1 LSFNRPR
8 RLGRVYTVSGTL
20 LINMVNSTLLIRGL
34 KVIEIHYKMYNIMPK
49 TVSKMIFIT
58 LSLITLILVMSFA
71 NLNLAK
77 AQNIVG
83 QNNSYAN
90 YNASGFPLTQLF
102 SKVQNSVVQVTS
114 SSQDSLNAFKSGLG
128 SGFVYDKDGHIITNY
143 HVISSLP
150 DSEGTSS
157 KNYGN
162 ISVTFS
168 NGVSYDAKIVG
179 SDPFSD
185 IAVLQV
191 QNISSA
197 TKLEPLPLANSL
209 ELKIGEPVIA
219 IGNPFGLSGSMTEG
233 IVSGLG
239 RSIPSSESL
248 PSTPDEVPSPFILPS
263 PDQQFIPPSRE
274 QTSSFSLPDIIQT
287 DAPINP
293 GNSGGP
299 LLNLKGEVAGMNTA
313 IFSSTGEFAGIGFA
327 IPSNTIKKVVPSLI
341 NSGSYTHPWIGIV
354 GTDITPEI
362 AHASGLEE
370 ARGFL
375 VTDVTANSPADKSG
389 IRGGYK
395 ISDIHGKQIPLGG
408 DVIQAID
415 NKTIRKIEDMLTYLE
430 REKNVGDAI
439 NLTIFRDGK
448 PAEINLTLA
457 ARPDSGQQAL
467 QKEQRPSLGIS
478 GTNITPGI
486 ARAMNLTQIRDGFLV
501 LDIIAGG
508 PADKAGIRGGDKIA
522 SINGTEIR
530 LGGDVITKID
540 NQTVRKLDDML
551 DYLRTKEVGDVA
563 HLQVLRD
570 GKITNLSIT
579 LGTNQGLSNPTE
591 QLLPPPDSNLQPS
604 PSPDLPNMPFD
615 DFYGKCTE
623 LVGKEICDHMFGK

>member
-1 LSFNRPR
+1 
-8 RLGRVYTVSGTL
+8 
-20 LINMVNSTLLIRGL
+20 
-34 KVIEIHYKMYNIMPK
+34 MYNIMPK
-49 TVSKMIFIT
+49 TVSKVVLT
-58 LSLITLILVMSFA
+58 SLSLITLILIVSFA
-71 NLNLAK
+71 GSDLAK
-77 AQNIVG
+77 AQNILE

-90 YNASGFPLTQLF
+90 YNASGFALTQLF

-143 HVISSLP
+143 HVVSIPGSESLP
-150 DSEGTSS
+150 S
-157 KNYGN
+157 KNYDN
-162 ISVTFS
+162 ITVTFS
-168 NGVSYDAKIVG
+168 DGVSYDAKLIG

-191 QNISSA
+191 QNISSV

-239 RSIPSSESL
+239 RSIPSSENL
-248 PSTPDEVPSPFILPS
+248 PTIPNEVPSPFILPS

-274 QTSSFSLPDIIQT
+274 QTSSFSIPDIIQT

-299 LLNLKGEVAGMNTA
+299 LLNLKGEVVGMNTA

-341 NSGSYTHPWIGIV
+341 NTGSYTHPWIGIA

-362 AHASGLEE
+362 AYASGLDE

-467 QKEQRPSLGIS
+467 LQKEQRPSLGIS

-486 ARAMNLTQIRDGFLV
+486 AKALNLTQIREEFLV
-501 LDIIAGG
+501 LDIIEGG

-551 DYLRTKEVGDVA
+551 DYLRTKEVGDVS

-570 GKITNLSIT
+570 GKIMNIAIT
-579 LGTNQGLSNPTE
+579 LGTNQGLSNPTV
-591 QLLPPPDSNLQPS
+591 LFPS
-604 PSPDLPNMPFD
+604 L
-615 DFYGKCTE
+615 
-623 LVGKEICDHMFGK
+623 

>member
-1 LSFNRPR
+1 
-8 RLGRVYTVSGTL
+8 
-20 LINMVNSTLLIRGL
+20 
-34 KVIEIHYKMYNIMPK
+34 MYNIMPK
-49 TVSKMIFIT
+49 TVSKVVLT
-58 LSLITLILVMSFA
+58 SLSLITLILIVSFA
-71 NLNLAK
+71 GSDLAK
-77 AQNIVG
+77 AQNILE

-90 YNASGFPLTQLF
+90 YNASGFALTQLF

-143 HVISSLP
+143 HVVSIPGSESLP
-150 DSEGTSS
+150 S
-157 KNYGN
+157 KNYDN
-162 ISVTFS
+162 ITVTFS
-168 NGVSYDAKIVG
+168 DGVSYDAKLIG

-191 QNISSA
+191 QNISSV

-239 RSIPSSESL
+239 RSIPSSENL
-248 PSTPDEVPSPFILPS
+248 PTIPNEVPSPFILPS

-274 QTSSFSLPDIIQT
+274 QTSSFSIPDIIQT

-299 LLNLKGEVAGMNTA
+299 LLNLKGEVVGMNTA

-341 NSGSYTHPWIGIV
+341 NTGSYTHPWIGIA

-362 AHASGLEE
+362 AYASGLDE

-467 QKEQRPSLGIS
+467 LQKEQRPSLGIS

-486 ARAMNLTQIRDGFLV
+486 AKAMNLTQIREGFLV
-501 LDIIAGG
+501 LDIIEGG

-551 DYLRTKEVGDVA
+551 DYLRTKEVGDVS

-570 GKITNLSIT
+570 GKIMNIAIT

-591 QLLPPPDSNLQPS
+591 QLLPPDSNIQPS
-604 PSPDLPNMPFD
+604 PSPDLPNLPFD

-623 LVGKEICDHMFGK
+623 LVGKEICDRMFGK

>member
-1 LSFNRPR
+1 
-8 RLGRVYTVSGTL
+8 
-20 LINMVNSTLLIRGL
+20 
-34 KVIEIHYKMYNIMPK
+34 
-49 TVSKMIFIT
+49 
-58 LSLITLILVMSFA
+58 
-71 NLNLAK
+71 
-77 AQNIVG
+77 
-83 QNNSYAN
+83 
-90 YNASGFPLTQLF
+90 
-102 SKVQNSVVQVTS
+102 
-114 SSQDSLNAFKSGLG
+114 
-128 SGFVYDKDGHIITNY
+128 
-143 HVISSLP
+143 
-150 DSEGTSS
+150 
-157 KNYGN
+157 
-162 ISVTFS
+162 
-168 NGVSYDAKIVG
+168 
-179 SDPFSD
+179 
-185 IAVLQV
+185 
-191 QNISSA
+191 
-197 TKLEPLPLANSL
+197 
-209 ELKIGEPVIA
+209 
-219 IGNPFGLSGSMTEG
+219 
-233 IVSGLG
+233 
-239 RSIPSSESL
+239 
-248 PSTPDEVPSPFILPS
+248 
-263 PDQQFIPPSRE
+263 
-274 QTSSFSLPDIIQT
+274 
-287 DAPINP
+287 
-293 GNSGGP
+293 
-299 LLNLKGEVAGMNTA
+299 LLNLKGEVVGMNTA

-341 NSGSYTHPWIGIV
+341 NTGSYTHPWIGIA

-362 AHASGLEE
+362 AYASGLDE

-467 QKEQRPSLGIS
+467 LQKEQRPSLGIS

-486 ARAMNLTQIRDGFLV
+486 AKALNLTQIREEFLV
-501 LDIIAGG
+501 LDIIEGG

-551 DYLRTKEVGDVA
+551 DYLRTKEVGDVS

-570 GKITNLSIT
+570 GKIMNIAIT

-591 QLLPPPDSNLQPS
+591 QLLPPDSNIQPS
-604 PSPDLPNMPFD
+604 PSPDLPNLPFD

-623 LVGKEICDHMFGK
+623 LVGKEICDRMFGK

>member
-1 LSFNRPR
+1 
-8 RLGRVYTVSGTL
+8 
-20 LINMVNSTLLIRGL
+20 
-34 KVIEIHYKMYNIMPK
+34 MYNIMPK
-49 TVSKMIFIT
+49 TVSKVVLT
-58 LSLITLILVMSFA
+58 SLSLITLILIVSFA
-71 NLNLAK
+71 GSDLAK
-77 AQNIVG
+77 AQNILE

-90 YNASGFPLTQLF
+90 YNASGFALTQLF

-143 HVISSLP
+143 HVVSIPGSESLP
-150 DSEGTSS
+150 S
-157 KNYGN
+157 KNYDN
-162 ISVTFS
+162 ITVTFS
-168 NGVSYDAKIVG
+168 DGVSYDAKLIG

-191 QNISSA
+191 QNISSV

-239 RSIPSSESL
+239 RSIPSSENL
-248 PSTPDEVPSPFILPS
+248 PTIPNEVPSPFILPS

-274 QTSSFSLPDIIQT
+274 QTSSFSIPDIIQT

-299 LLNLKGEVAGMNTA
+299 LLNLKGEVVGMNTA

-341 NSGSYTHPWIGIV
+341 NTGSYTHPWIGIA

-362 AHASGLEE
+362 AYASGLDE

-395 ISDIHGKQIPLGG
+395 ISDIHGRQIPLGG

-467 QKEQRPSLGIS
+467 LQKEQRPSLGIS

-486 ARAMNLTQIRDGFLV
+486 AKAMNLTQIREGFLV
-501 LDIIAGG
+501 LDIIEGG

-570 GKITNLSIT
+570 GKIMNIAIT

-591 QLLPPPDSNLQPS
+591 QLLPPDSNIQPS
-604 PSPDLPNMPFD
+604 PSPDLPNLPFD

-623 LVGKEICDHMFGK
+623 LVGKEICDRMFGK

>member
-1 LSFNRPR
+1 
-8 RLGRVYTVSGTL
+8 
-20 LINMVNSTLLIRGL
+20 MVLTS
-34 KVIEIHYKMYNIMPK
+34 
-49 TVSKMIFIT
+49 
-58 LSLITLILVMSFA
+58 LSLITLILIVSFA
-71 NLNLAK
+71 GSDLAK
-77 AQNIVG
+77 AQNILE

-90 YNASGFPLTQLF
+90 YNASGFALTQLF

-143 HVISSLP
+143 HVVSIPGSESLP
-150 DSEGTSS
+150 S
-157 KNYGN
+157 KNYDN
-162 ISVTFS
+162 ITVTFS
-168 NGVSYDAKIVG
+168 DGVSYDAKLIG

-185 IAVLQV
+185 IAVLQI
-191 QNISSA
+191 QNISSV

-239 RSIPSSESL
+239 RSIPSSENL
-248 PSTPDEVPSPFILPS
+248 PTIPNEVPSPFILPS

-274 QTSSFSLPDIIQT
+274 QTSSFSIPDIIQT

-299 LLNLKGEVAGMNTA
+299 LLNLKGEVVGMNTA

-341 NSGSYTHPWIGIV
+341 NTGSYTHPWIGIA

-362 AHASGLEE
+362 AYASGLDE

-395 ISDIHGKQIPLGG
+395 ISDIHGKQISLGG

-467 QKEQRPSLGIS
+467 LQKEQRPSLGIS

-486 ARAMNLTQIRDGFLV
+486 AKAMNLTQIREGFLV
-501 LDIIAGG
+501 LDIIEGG

-551 DYLRTKEVGDVA
+551 DYLRTKEVGDVS

-570 GKITNLSIT
+570 GKIMNIAIT

-591 QLLPPPDSNLQPS
+591 QLLPPDSNIQPS
-604 PSPDLPNMPFD
+604 PSPDLPNLPFD

-623 LVGKEICDHMFGK
+623 LVGKEICDRMFGK

>member
-1 LSFNRPR
+1 MS
-8 RLGRVYTVSGTL
+8 
-20 LINMVNSTLLIRGL
+20 
-34 KVIEIHYKMYNIMPK
+34 KVVL
-49 TVSKMIFIT
+49 TS
-58 LSLITLILVMSFA
+58 LSLITLILIVSFA
-71 NLNLAK
+71 GSDLAK
-77 AQNIVG
+77 AQNILE

-90 YNASGFPLTQLF
+90 YNASGFALTQLF

-143 HVISSLP
+143 HVVSIPGSESLP
-150 DSEGTSS
+150 S
-157 KNYGN
+157 KNYDN
-162 ISVTFS
+162 ITVTFS
-168 NGVSYDAKIVG
+168 DGVSYDAKLIG

-191 QNISSA
+191 QNISSV

-239 RSIPSSESL
+239 RSIPSSENL
-248 PSTPDEVPSPFILPS
+248 PTIPNEVPSPFILPS

-274 QTSSFSLPDIIQT
+274 QTSSFSIPDIIQT

-293 GNSGGP
+293 GNSDGL
-299 LLNLKGEVAGMNTA
+299 LLNLKGEVVGMNTA

-341 NSGSYTHPWIGIV
+341 NTGSYTHPWIGIA

-362 AHASGLEE
+362 AYASGLDE

-395 ISDIHGKQIPLGG
+395 ISDIHGKQISLGG

-467 QKEQRPSLGIS
+467 LQKEQRPSLGIS

-486 ARAMNLTQIRDGFLV
+486 ARAMNLTQIREGFLV

-551 DYLRTKEVGDVA
+551 DYLRTKEVGDVS

-570 GKITNLSIT
+570 GKIMNIAIT

-591 QLLPPPDSNLQPS
+591 QLLPPPGSNLQPS
-604 PSPDLPNMPFD
+604 PSPDLPNLPFD

-623 LVGKEICDHMFGK
+623 LVGKEICDRMFGK

>member
-1 LSFNRPR
+1 
-8 RLGRVYTVSGTL
+8 
-20 LINMVNSTLLIRGL
+20 MVLTS
-34 KVIEIHYKMYNIMPK
+34 
-49 TVSKMIFIT
+49 
-58 LSLITLILVMSFA
+58 LSLITLILIVSFA
-71 NLNLAK
+71 GSDLAK
-77 AQNIVG
+77 AQNILE

-90 YNASGFPLTQLF
+90 YNASGFALTQLF

-114 SSQDSLNAFKSGLG
+114 SSQDSLNAFKSDLG

-143 HVISSLP
+143 HVVSIPGSESLP
-150 DSEGTSS
+150 S
-157 KNYGN
+157 KNYDN
-162 ISVTFS
+162 ITVTFS
-168 NGVSYDAKIVG
+168 DGVSYDAKLIG

-185 IAVLQV
+185 IAVLQI
-191 QNISSA
+191 QNISSV

-239 RSIPSSESL
+239 RSIPSSENL
-248 PSTPDEVPSPFILPS
+248 PTIPNEVPSPFILPS

-274 QTSSFSLPDIIQT
+274 QTSSFSIPDIIQT

-299 LLNLKGEVAGMNTA
+299 LLNLKGEVVGMNTA

-341 NSGSYTHPWIGIV
+341 NTGSYTHPWIGIA

-362 AHASGLEE
+362 AYASGLDE

-395 ISDIHGKQIPLGG
+395 ISDIHGKQISLGG

-467 QKEQRPSLGIS
+467 LQKEQRPSLGIS

-486 ARAMNLTQIRDGFLV
+486 AKAMNLTQIREGFLV
-501 LDIIAGG
+501 LDIIEGG

-551 DYLRTKEVGDVA
+551 DYLRTKEVGDVS

-570 GKITNLSIT
+570 GKIMNIAIT

-591 QLLPPPDSNLQPS
+591 QLLPPDSNIQPS
-604 PSPDLPNMPFD
+604 PSPDLPNLPFD

-623 LVGKEICDHMFGK
+623 LVGKEICDRMFGK

>member
-1 LSFNRPR
+1 
-8 RLGRVYTVSGTL
+8 
-20 LINMVNSTLLIRGL
+20 MH
-34 KVIEIHYKMYNIMPK
+34 KIMPK
-49 TVSKMIFIT
+49 TVSKVVLTSF
-58 LSLITLILVMSFA
+58 SLITLILIVSFA
-71 NLNLAK
+71 NLNLVK
-77 AQNIVG
+77 AQNIVE
-83 QNNSYAN
+83 QNNSYAK
-90 YNASGFPLTQLF
+90 YNASGFPLSQLF

-143 HVISSLP
+143 HVVSSLP
-150 DSEGTSS
+150 DSEGTPS

-168 NGVSYDAKIVG
+168 DGVSYDAKIVG

-191 QNISSA
+191 QNISST

-248 PSTPDEVPSPFILPS
+248 PSTPDEVPSSPFILPS

-274 QTSSFSLPDIIQT
+274 RTGSFSIPDIIQT

-299 LLNLKGEVAGMNTA
+299 LLNLKGEVVGMNTA

-362 AHASGLEE
+362 AHASGLDE

-395 ISDIHGKQIPLGG
+395 ISDIHGRQIPLGG

-457 ARPDSGQQAL
+457 ARPDSGRQALL
-467 QKEQRPSLGIS
+467 QKEQEQKPSLGIS

-486 ARAMNLTQIRDGFLV
+486 ARAMNLTQIRQGFLV

-540 NQTVRKLDDML
+540 NQTIRKLDDML
-551 DYLRTKEVGDVA
+551 NYLRTKEVGDVA

-570 GKITNLSIT
+570 GKLMNIAIT
-579 LGTNQGLSNPTE
+579 LGTNRGLSNPTE
-591 QLLPPPDSNLQPS
+591 QLLPPPGSNLQPS
-604 PSPDLPNMPFD
+604 PSPDLPNLPFD

-623 LVGKEICDHMFGK
+623 LVGKEICDRMFGK

>member
-1 LSFNRPR
+1 
-8 RLGRVYTVSGTL
+8 
-20 LINMVNSTLLIRGL
+20 
-34 KVIEIHYKMYNIMPK
+34 MYNIMPK
-49 TVSKMIFIT
+49 TVSKEVLT
-58 LSLITLILVMSFA
+58 SLSLITLILIVSFA
-71 NLNLAK
+71 GSDLAK
-77 AQNIVG
+77 AQNILE

-90 YNASGFPLTQLF
+90 YNASGFALTQLF

-143 HVISSLP
+143 HVVSIPGSESLP
-150 DSEGTSS
+150 S
-157 KNYGN
+157 KNYDN
-162 ISVTFS
+162 ITVTFS
-168 NGVSYDAKIVG
+168 DGVSYDAKLIG

-191 QNISSA
+191 QNISSV

-239 RSIPSSESL
+239 RSIPSSENL
-248 PSTPDEVPSPFILPS
+248 PTIPNEVPSPFILPS

-274 QTSSFSLPDIIQT
+274 QISSFSIPDIIQT

-299 LLNLKGEVAGMNTA
+299 LLNLKGEVVGMNTA

-341 NSGSYTHPWIGIV
+341 NTGSYTHPWIGIA

-362 AHASGLEE
+362 AYASGLDE

-467 QKEQRPSLGIS
+467 LQKEQRPSLGIS

-486 ARAMNLTQIRDGFLV
+486 AKALNLTQIREEFLV
-501 LDIIAGG
+501 LDIIEGG

-551 DYLRTKEVGDVA
+551 DYLRTKEVGDVS

-570 GKITNLSIT
+570 GKIMNIAIT
-579 LGTNQGLSNPTE
+579 LGTNQGLSNPTV
-591 QLLPPPDSNLQPS
+591 LFPS
-604 PSPDLPNMPFD
+604 L
-615 DFYGKCTE
+615 
-623 LVGKEICDHMFGK
+623 

>member
-1 LSFNRPR
+1 
-8 RLGRVYTVSGTL
+8 
-20 LINMVNSTLLIRGL
+20 
-34 KVIEIHYKMYNIMPK
+34 MYNIMPK
-49 TVSKMIFIT
+49 TVSKEVLT
-58 LSLITLILVMSFA
+58 SLSLITLILIVSFA
-71 NLNLAK
+71 GSDLAK
-77 AQNIVG
+77 AQNILE

-90 YNASGFPLTQLF
+90 YNASGFALTQLF

-143 HVISSLP
+143 HVVSIPGSESLP
-150 DSEGTSS
+150 S
-157 KNYGN
+157 KNYDN
-162 ISVTFS
+162 ITVTFS
-168 NGVSYDAKIVG
+168 DGVSYDAKLIG

-191 QNISSA
+191 QNISSV

-239 RSIPSSESL
+239 RSIPSSENL
-248 PSTPDEVPSPFILPS
+248 PTIPNEVPSPFILPS

-467 QKEQRPSLGIS
+467 LQKEQRPSLGIS

-486 ARAMNLTQIRDGFLV
+486 AKAMNLTQIREGFLV

-551 DYLRTKEVGDVA
+551 DYLRTKEVGDVS

-570 GKITNLSIT
+570 GKIMNIAIT
-579 LGTNQGLSNPTE
+579 LGTNQGLSNPTV
-591 QLLPPPDSNLQPS
+591 LFPS
-604 PSPDLPNMPFD
+604 L
-615 DFYGKCTE
+615 
-623 LVGKEICDHMFGK
+623 

>member
-1 LSFNRPR
+1 
-8 RLGRVYTVSGTL
+8 
-20 LINMVNSTLLIRGL
+20 
-34 KVIEIHYKMYNIMPK
+34 MPK
-49 TVSKMIFIT
+49 TVSKMILTAT
-58 LSLITLILVMSFA
+58 LLITLILIVSFA
-71 NLNLAK
+71 SLNLAK
-77 AQNIVG
+77 AQNIVE

-143 HVISSLP
+143 HVVSSLP

-168 NGVSYDAKIVG
+168 DGVSYDAKIVG

-191 QNISSA
+191 QNISST

-248 PSTPDEVPSPFILPS
+248 PSTPDEVPSSPFILPS

-274 QTSSFSLPDIIQT
+274 RTGSFSLPDIIQT

-299 LLNLKGEVAGMNTA
+299 LLNLKGEAVGMNTA

-341 NSGSYTHPWIGIV
+341 DTGSYTHPWIGIA

-395 ISDIHGKQIPLGG
+395 ISDIQGKQIPLGG

-467 QKEQRPSLGIS
+467 LQKEQEQRPSLGIS

-486 ARAMNLTQIRDGFLV
+486 ARAMNLTQIREGFLV

-530 LGGDVITKID
+530 LGGDVIIKID

-551 DYLRTKEVGDVA
+551 DYLTAKEVGDVA

-570 GKITNLSIT
+570 GKIMNIAIT

-591 QLLPPPDSNLQPS
+591 QLLPPPGSNLQPS
-604 PSPDLPNMPFD
+604 PSPDLPNLPFD

-623 LVGKEICDHMFGK
+623 LVGKEICDRMFGQ

>member
-1 LSFNRPR
+1 
-8 RLGRVYTVSGTL
+8 
-20 LINMVNSTLLIRGL
+20 MVLTS
-34 KVIEIHYKMYNIMPK
+34 
-49 TVSKMIFIT
+49 
-58 LSLITLILVMSFA
+58 LSLITLILIVSFA
-71 NLNLAK
+71 GSDLAK
-77 AQNIVG
+77 AQNILE

-90 YNASGFPLTQLF
+90 YNASGFALTQLF

-143 HVISSLP
+143 HIVSIPGSESLP
-150 DSEGTSS
+150 S
-157 KNYGN
+157 KNYDN
-162 ISVTFS
+162 ITVTFS
-168 NGVSYDAKIVG
+168 DGVSYDAKLIG

-191 QNISSA
+191 QNISSV

-239 RSIPSSESL
+239 RSIPSSANL
-248 PSTPDEVPSPFILPS
+248 PTIPNEVPSPFILPS
-263 PDQQFIPPSRE
+263 PDQQFIPLSRE
-274 QTSSFSLPDIIQT
+274 QTSSFSIPDIIQT

-299 LLNLKGEVAGMNTA
+299 LLNLKGEVVGMNTA

-341 NSGSYTHPWIGIV
+341 NTGSYTHPWIGIA

-362 AHASGLEE
+362 AYASGLDE

-395 ISDIHGKQIPLGG
+395 ISDIHGKQISLGG

-467 QKEQRPSLGIS
+467 LQKEQRPSLGIS

-486 ARAMNLTQIRDGFLV
+486 AKAMNLTQIREGFLV
-501 LDIIAGG
+501 LDIIEGG

-551 DYLRTKEVGDVA
+551 DYLRTKEVGDVS

-570 GKITNLSIT
+570 GKIMNIAIT

-591 QLLPPPDSNLQPS
+591 QLLPPDSNIQPS
-604 PSPDLPNMPFD
+604 PSPDLPNLPFD

-623 LVGKEICDHMFGK
+623 LVGKEICDRMFGK